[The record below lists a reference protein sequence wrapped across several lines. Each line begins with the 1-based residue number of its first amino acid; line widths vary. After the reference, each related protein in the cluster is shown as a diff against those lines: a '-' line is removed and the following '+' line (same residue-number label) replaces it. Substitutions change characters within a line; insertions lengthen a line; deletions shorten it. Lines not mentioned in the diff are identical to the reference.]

1 LSEKAVLVSI
11 SMGGIAETE
20 ASMEELALLADTAGA
35 EPVAAVIQYRQRF
48 DPATLAGKGKV
59 AEIRSEV
66 AAIGAT
72 LVIFDNQ
79 LSPAQERNLAQ
90 ALGARVL
97 DRTAL
102 ILDIFAQHAV
112 TREGRIQVELAQ
124 QRYRLPR
131 LRGRGVELSR
141 LGGGIGTRG
150 PGETILEVDQRRIRQ
165 RISILRKDLENLAR
179 TRRVKRARRGRRD
192 IPLVALV
199 GYTNAGKS
207 AMLNALTGANALV
220 EDRLFA
226 TLDPTTRRL
235 DFPQGGALLLSD
247 TVGFVR
253 NLPHQ
258 LVEAFKS
265 TLEEAAEADLLL
277 HVVDVAAPDPEG
289 RIRVVR
295 QVLEEI
301 GAAALPELMVGNKAD
316 AASPVEITRFRATHP
331 DAEVVSALTG
341 EGLPSLVERL
351 MEEALQRVVEVEVTV
366 PFAEGSLAGALHE
379 VAEVLAEEFTTAGTR
394 LRVRLPVRELHRVNH
409 LLGPDDPTLSWAA
422 ASAHSAQH
430 CHHSAQQLDTTG
442 EGHRRVGGV
451 LRDEMNLP
459 VRAAQPLDGGLLTAD
474 EGGHYLSVGG
484 IGLATNDHQVA
495 VEDTCPDH

>member
-1 LSEKAVLVSI
+1 LMEKAVLVAV

-20 ASMEELALLADTAGA
+20 ASIEELALLADTAGA
-35 EPVAAVIQYRQRF
+35 EPVATIIQYRPRF
-48 DPATLAGKGKV
+48 DPATLAGRGKI
-59 AEIRSEV
+59 AEIRAEV
-66 AAIGAT
+66 AASGAS

-79 LSPAQERNLAQ
+79 LSPAQERNLTE
-90 ALGARVL
+90 ALSARVL

-150 PGETILEVDQRRIRQ
+150 PGETVLEVDQRRIRQ
-165 RISILRKDLENLAR
+165 RISMLRRDLEDMAR
-179 TRRVKRARRGRRD
+179 TRRVKRARRGRRE
-192 IPLVALV
+192 IPVVALV

-207 AMLNALTGANALV
+207 ALLNALTGSDALV

-235 DFPQGGALLLSD
+235 ALPQGGALLLSD

-253 NLPHQ
+253 SLPHQ

-289 RIRVVR
+289 RVAVVR
-295 QVLEEI
+295 QVLSEI
-301 GAAALPELMVGNKAD
+301 GAAGVPELMVGNKAD
-316 AASPVEITRFRATHP
+316 IASQAASIRFRALHP
-331 DAEVVSALTG
+331 ESELVSALTG
-341 EGLPSLVERL
+341 EGLASLVDRL
-351 MEEALQRVVEVEVTV
+351 LAETLRSVVEVEITV
-366 PFAEGSLAGALHE
+366 PFTEGGLVGELHE
-379 VAEVLAEEFTTAGTR
+379 MAEVLAEEFIGQGTR
-394 LRVRLPVRELHRVNH
+394 LRVRVPVSEMHRIAH
-409 LLGPDDPTLSWAA
+409 LLEPHHPT
-422 ASAHSAQH
+422 
-430 CHHSAQQLDTTG
+430 
-442 EGHRRVGGV
+442 EG
-451 LRDEMNLP
+451 
-459 VRAAQPLDGGLLTAD
+459 
-474 EGGHYLSVGG
+474 
-484 IGLATNDHQVA
+484 
-495 VEDTCPDH
+495 